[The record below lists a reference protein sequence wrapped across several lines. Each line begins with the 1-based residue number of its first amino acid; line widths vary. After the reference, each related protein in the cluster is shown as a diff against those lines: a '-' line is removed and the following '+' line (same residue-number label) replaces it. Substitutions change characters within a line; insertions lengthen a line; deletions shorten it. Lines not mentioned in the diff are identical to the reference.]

1 MNSFYRAIK
10 IVIFTFIAAIS
21 VMIVLRSFG
30 LVITAESMRFVIL
43 LTLLT
48 RVIENQIRAED
59 A

>member
-48 RVIENQIRAED
+48 RIIENQIRNED

>member
-30 LVITAESMRFVIL
+30 LVITAESVRFVIL

>member
-1 MNSFYRAIK
+1 VNSFYRAIK

>member
-1 MNSFYRAIK
+1 MNPFYRAIK
-10 IVIFTFIAAIS
+10 IVIFTLIAAF
-21 VMIVLRSFG
+21 VAMIVMRSLG

-48 RVIENQIRAED
+48 RIIENQIRNED